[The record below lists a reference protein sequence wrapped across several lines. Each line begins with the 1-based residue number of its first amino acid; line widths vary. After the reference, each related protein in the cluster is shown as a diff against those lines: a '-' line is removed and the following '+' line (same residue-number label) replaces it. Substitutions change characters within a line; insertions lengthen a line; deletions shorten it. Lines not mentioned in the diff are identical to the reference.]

1 MTCVG
6 QEPGPSACVILH
18 GVWTTPMHF
27 LVEELTH
34 TENLVD
40 ICGSYDDFSGLC
52 YSNARLSSLLLYF
65 AGHDAI

>member
-1 MTCVG
+1 M
-6 QEPGPSACVILH
+6 SALSPNEDVSTSNNFVVFSLML
-18 GVWTTPMHF
+18 G
-27 LVEELTH
+27 

-40 ICGSYDDFSGLC
+40 IRGSYDDFSGLC

>member
-1 MTCVG
+1 
-6 QEPGPSACVILH
+6 
-18 GVWTTPMHF
+18 MHF